1 MISSSSAKVSLDRV
15 GKFLQETELLDSFAE
30 ELENKATIMDHDDH
44 NEVIGFNNAVFAW
57 ANDTEDGTQTPS
69 SRSFRLRIEGGL
81 TFKKNAIN
89 LIVGPT

>member
-1 MISSSSAKVSLDRV
+1 MTSSFSAKVSLDRV

-30 ELENKATIMDHDDH
+30 ELENKATIMDHEDH
-44 NEVIGFNNAVFAW
+44 NEAIGFNTAVFAW

-69 SRSFRLRIEGGL
+69 SRSFRLRIEGCL

>member
-1 MISSSSAKVSLDRV
+1 MTSSFLAKVSLDRV

-30 ELENKATIMDHDDH
+30 ELEKKATSMDHNDN
-44 NEVIGFNNAVFAW
+44 NEVIGFSNAVFAW
-57 ANDTEDGTQTPS
+57 ANDSEDGTQTPS

>member
-1 MISSSSAKVSLDRV
+1 MTSSSSAKVSLDRV
-15 GKFLQETELLDSFAE
+15 GKFLQETELLDSFAQ
-30 ELENKATIMDHDDH
+30 ELEKKATSMDHNDN

-57 ANDTEDGTQTPS
+57 ANDSEDGTQTPS

>member
-1 MISSSSAKVSLDRV
+1 MTSPSSAKVSLDRI

-30 ELENKATIMDHDDH
+30 ELENKTTIMDNDDH

-81 TFKKNAIN
+81 AFKKNAIN
-89 LIVGPT
+89 LIIGPT

>member
-1 MISSSSAKVSLDRV
+1 MTSSSSAKVSLDRI
-15 GKFLQETELLDSFAE
+15 GKFMQETELLDSFAE
-30 ELENKATIMDHDDH
+30 ELENKTTITDNDDH